1 MSMLNSEDTF
11 SASEMTEAVDK
22 LPLAPQ
28 RFAGM
33 FEEEGVSTTTVG
45 LEIRQGKIT
54 LIPDQERG
62 APPENL
68 AGRGEKRGV
77 KLLSCT
83 HLPQS
88 DVVKPEDLQNKRA
101 FGSTALTG
109 PVAVINNK
117 LQTLKRNVEMT
128 REFHRLGAIKGI
140 VYDADGEK
148 VLHNI
153 FNTFGVQQKK
163 ETITFPAAA
172 PEDSNP
178 ILKSILAAKRKA
190 IAAMGGNVYSRFEAV
205 IGSNFYDMLTG
216 HALVR
221 KFFEDWQ
228 ARQQDFGENDYRK
241 KGFTYA
247 GITFY
252 EASEVVGGQQ
262 LVKDTKGHLYPVGPG
277 IYKTY
282 NAPADW
288 METVNT
294 VGLPFYARMDP
305 IPKGR
310 GHEIEVQANPLTLC
324 LFPEAL
330 VELTAQAG

>member
-22 LPLAPQ
+22 LPLVPL
-28 RFAGM
+28 RYSGM
-33 FEEEGVSTTTVG
+33 FEEVGVSTTTVA
-45 LEIRQGKIT
+45 LEIQQGKIT
-54 LIPDQERG
+54 LVPDQERG
-62 APPENL
+62 APPDNL
-68 AGRGEKRGV
+68 AGRGGKRGV
-77 KLLSCT
+77 KLISCT

-109 PVAVINNK
+109 PAKVVNDK
-117 LQTLKRNVEMT
+117 LQVLKRNVEMT

-140 VYDADGEK
+140 VCDADGVK

-153 FNTFGVQQKK
+153 FKTFGVQQKK
-163 ETITFPAAA
+163 VTIPFPATA
-172 PEDSNP
+172 PENSNP
-178 ILKSILAAKRKA
+178 ILRAIMGAKRKA
-190 IAAMGGNVYSRFEAV
+190 SAAMGGNYYSRFEAV
-205 IGSNFYDMLTG
+205 IGSNFYDMLTD
-216 HALVR
+216 HALIK

-262 LVKDTKGHLYPVGPG
+262 LVQDNMGHLYPVGPG

-324 LFPEAL
+324 LYPEAL